1 MYKEFRIIS
10 IIPARGGSKRIPLKN
25 IKPLLGKPLI
35 EYTIKQA
42 KDSKYIDD
50 IYVSSDNESILEIS
64 RKLKV
69 SALKR
74 PDSLSTD
81 FATMTDVLKHLNKA
95 LKFKAKDIIVLLQP
109 SSPLRKTE
117 TIDAAIKEF
126 IDNYNKFDS
135 LVPLVPI
142 KEKVGTLKGHRY
154 MPLRKEIDIRSQDIK
169 NLFAECGTV
178 FIYKPQ
184 NMVKDN
190 IYGKRIY
197 PFIIHD
203 SNDAIDID
211 TVEQFNTVE
220 RILQG
225 GKK

>member
-1 MYKEFRIIS
+1 MYKKFRIIS
-10 IIPARGGSKRIPLKN
+10 VIPARGGSKRIPLKN

-42 KDSKYIDD
+42 KDSKYIDE

-81 FATMTDVLKHLNKA
+81 FATMTDVLKHLNKT
-95 LKFKAKDIIVLLQP
+95 LKFKSRDIIVLLQP
-109 SSPLRKTE
+109 SSPLRKTK

-126 IDNYNKFDS
+126 VENYSKFDS
-135 LVPLVPI
+135 LIPLVPI
-142 KEKVGTLKGHRY
+142 KEKMGTLKGHRY
-154 MPLRKEIDIRSQDIK
+154 VPLRKDIDTRSQDIK

-184 NMVKDN
+184 NLAKDN

-203 SNDAIDID
+203 SDDATDID
-211 TVEQFNTVE
+211 TIEQFNAAE
-220 RILQG
+220 QILQG